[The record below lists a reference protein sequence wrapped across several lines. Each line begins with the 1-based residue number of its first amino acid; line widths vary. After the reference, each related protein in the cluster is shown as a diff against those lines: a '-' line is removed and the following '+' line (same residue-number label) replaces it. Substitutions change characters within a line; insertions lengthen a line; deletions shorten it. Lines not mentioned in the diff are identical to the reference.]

1 MIGSLRDLFRRNV
14 FPRSVPEYSLDDS
27 SAVTQLLVERGG
39 TKGLPSMISFRY
51 VAGLCF
57 ALAGILGGLA
67 VASSVSA
74 AGKELSDAA
83 IAAEIVKPNNK
94 PIIEEFLKLE
104 LRDVNEHVTKPLLPQ
119 RPSLI
124 FFIKQVDKGPLDS
137 LLFLEKQ
144 VHRLR
149 DAQKNIDSLI
159 YSLAF
164 SSSDKK
170 KIMSLK
176 PVAGRI
182 VSYGIPL
189 MKRDFY
195 RVLQAIK
202 ALAAKRRKRPMELL
216 PDPAFRD
223 AVYRYVEPTA
233 GGLDTAM
240 GELSEGELIC
250 MRLGFTLEQV
260 TLTRLWLVFNDNKL
274 PKSDDYMVFR
284 AKRSEYF
291 AKRLKRI
298 YSSEAHE
305 KARTGRRR
313 R

>member
-1 MIGSLRDLFRRNV
+1 MIL
-14 FPRSVPEYSLDDS
+14 
-27 SAVTQLLVERGG
+27 
-39 TKGLPSMISFRY
+39 ISYAARF
-51 VAGLCF
+51 CF
-57 ALAGILGGLA
+57 ALAVILGGLA
-67 VASSVSA
+67 LAGPGSA

-83 IAAEIVKPNNK
+83 IAAEIVKGSNK
-94 PIIEEFLKLE
+94 TIIEEFIKQE

-144 VHRLR
+144 VDRLR
-149 DAQKNIDSLI
+149 DAQKNINSLL

-164 SSSDKK
+164 SSGEKK
-170 KIMSLK
+170 KVLSLK
-176 PVAGRI
+176 SVADRI

-195 RVLQAIK
+195 RVLQSVK
-202 ALAAKRRKRPMELL
+202 QLADKRRKNPMELL

-223 AVYRYVEPTA
+223 AVYRNLEPTA
-233 GGLDTAM
+233 SGLDREM

-250 MRLGFTLEQV
+250 MRLGFTLEEV

-291 AKRLKRI
+291 AKRLKKI
-298 YSSEAHE
+298 YGSEGQG
-305 KARTGRRR
+305 KASTGRRR

>member
-1 MIGSLRDLFRRNV
+1 MTQFRNAAR
-14 FPRSVPEYSLDDS
+14 
-27 SAVTQLLVERGG
+27 
-39 TKGLPSMISFRY
+39 
-51 VAGLCF
+51 LCF
-57 ALAGILGGLA
+57 ALAVIFGGLA
-67 VASSVSA
+67 AASTASA

-83 IAAEIVKPNNK
+83 IAEEIVKGSNK
-94 PIIEEFLKLE
+94 PIIEEFIKRE
-104 LRDVNEHVTKPLLPQ
+104 LRDVNEHVTKPLLPK

-144 VHRLR
+144 VHQLR
-149 DAQKNIDSLI
+149 DAQKNINSFV

-176 PVAGRI
+176 PVADRI
-182 VSYGIPL
+182 VSFGIPL

-202 ALAAKRRKRPMELL
+202 GLAAKRRKPPLELL

-223 AVYRYVEPTA
+223 AVYRQVEPTA
-233 GGLDTAM
+233 QGLDHAM

-250 MRLGFTLEQV
+250 MRLGFTLEEV

-274 PKSDDYMVFR
+274 PKPDDYMVFR
-284 AKRSEYF
+284 EKRSEYF

-298 YSSEAHE
+298 YGSETRE
-305 KARTGRRR
+305 KAGTARGRR
-313 R
+313 

>member
-1 MIGSLRDLFRRNV
+1 
-14 FPRSVPEYSLDDS
+14 
-27 SAVTQLLVERGG
+27 VTRLLVERGG
-39 TKGLPSMISFRY
+39 TKGLPSMIQIRN
-51 VAGLCF
+51 AARLCF
-57 ALAGILGGLA
+57 ALAVIFGGLA
-67 VASSVSA
+67 EASSVSA

-83 IAAEIVKPNNK
+83 IAAEIVKGSNK
-94 PIIEEFLKLE
+94 PVIEEFVKQE

-119 RPSLI
+119 RPSLV
-124 FFIKQVDKGPLDS
+124 FFIKQVDKGPLES

-144 VHRLR
+144 VHQLR
-149 DAQKNIDSLI
+149 DAQKSINSLV

-176 PVAGRI
+176 PVADRI
-182 VSYGIPL
+182 VSFGIPL

-202 ALAAKRRKRPMELL
+202 ALAAKRRKPPMELL

-223 AVYRYVEPTA
+223 AVYRHVEPTA
-233 GGLDTAM
+233 EGLDNEM

-250 MRLGFTLEQV
+250 MRLGFTLEEV

-274 PKSDDYMVFR
+274 PKPDDYMVFR

-298 YSSEAHE
+298 YGSEIRE
-305 KARTGRRR
+305 KAGTARRR